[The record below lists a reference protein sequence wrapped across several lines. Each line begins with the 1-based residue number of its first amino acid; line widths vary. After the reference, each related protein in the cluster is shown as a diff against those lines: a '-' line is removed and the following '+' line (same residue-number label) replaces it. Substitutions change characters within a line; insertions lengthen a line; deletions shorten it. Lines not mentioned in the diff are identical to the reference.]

1 MDCIGRERIF
11 KVKNQGKNIYRL
23 AENPLEKK
31 FAEAWDEMNDLSRQ
45 GSLGTLNWLLAEDP
59 NWPKDEV
66 THRDRM
72 VAATVIQWLGSH
84 VGQYFL
90 EQVLKS

>member
-1 MDCIGRERIF
+1 M
-11 KVKNQGKNIYRL
+11 KNKGKNANRL
-23 AENPLEKK
+23 EANPVEKK

-59 NWPKDEV
+59 NWAKDGEV
-66 THRDRM
+66 TPRDRM
-72 VAATVIQWLGSH
+72 VAATVIQWLGSP

-90 EQVLKS
+90 KHI